1 MLIASLVIA
10 SMPGVVR
17 RMLPPMPRLRDKGL
31 LPQVVVVPGGGRQYR
46 DGRMQPSAATLR
58 RALKGAIEARDRQL
72 PLLFTGGGAGKVVPG
87 ESEAALMASAIRHD
101 WPDAPLLLEE
111 DSRNTWESA
120 RLTAALLH
128 NKNISRVLLVT
139 DAVHM
144 PRAVMSFRRHGLEV
158 IPATVPQMAELPW
171 MPSAGALGML
181 IDAWYEWLAL
191 AWYQIR
197 HF

>member
-17 RMLPPMPRLRDKGL
+17 HMLPPMPKLREGN
-31 LPQVVVVPGGGRQYR
+31 LPPQAVVAPGGGRQYR

-58 RALKGAIEARDRQL
+58 RALKGAIEARDRRL
-72 PLLFTGGGAGKVVPG
+72 PLLFAGGGVGKVVPG
-87 ESEAALMASAIRHD
+87 ESEAALMAAAIRHD
-101 WPDAPLLLEE
+101 WPEAPLLLEE
-111 DSRNTWESA
+111 NSRNTWEIA
-120 RLTAALLH
+120 RHTATLLH
-128 NKNISRVLLVT
+128 NKNISCVLLVT

-144 PRAVMSFRRHGLEV
+144 PRAVMSFRRHGLQVVPV
-158 IPATVPQMAELPW
+158 IVPEMAEPLW

-191 AWYQIR
+191 AWYQVR
-197 HF
+197 YF